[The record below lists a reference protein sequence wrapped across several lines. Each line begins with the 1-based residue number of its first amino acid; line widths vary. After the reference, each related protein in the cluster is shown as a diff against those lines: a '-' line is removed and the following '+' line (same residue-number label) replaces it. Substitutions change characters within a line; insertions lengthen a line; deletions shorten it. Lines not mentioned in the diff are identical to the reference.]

1 MLNNQQHE
9 REDKPVEGMDK
20 TITQSSVRSSTYI
33 MIIQRQIG
41 ISNIPVRMRAMFTLT
56 TLKQSSS
63 HSSGAGTAPVVAE
76 EAVVVGKRSHESEIG
91 LPPFP
96 VEIQVLRDECG

>member
-1 MLNNQQHE
+1 MPP
-9 REDKPVEGMDK
+9 KIFPVVGFPWKRRTGINFIMRS
-20 TITQSSVRSSTYI
+20 TSVLYQKKRTDFST
-33 MIIQRQIG
+33 
-41 ISNIPVRMRAMFTLT
+41 SNLRMRAMFTLT

-96 VEIQVLRDECG
+96 EEIQVLRDECG